1 MISQIQRRLVELD
14 DEQNYQQREMRS
26 IESAISYKDSEI
38 SQVAQDIAYS
48 EGERNARYGLFQT
61 YMTEARE
68 LGSDAAHARAD
79 AEGER
84 AGTDI
89 ARNWGTRNGKFY
101 GEKLGYYVVILTDL
115 LSVLTLEKS
124 KGLRDGRAD
133 DASFD
138 KGYEDGYA
146 QGEANAKT
154 QAREVVYPNAYRA
167 YRASLMEKSFQ
178 VK

>member
-1 MISQIQRRLVELD
+1 
-14 DEQNYQQREMRS
+14 
-26 IESAISYKDSEI
+26 
-38 SQVAQDIAYS
+38 
-48 EGERNARYGLFQT
+48 
-61 YMTEARE
+61 MTEARE

-101 GEKLGYYVVILTDL
+101 GEKLGLFRGYID
-115 LSVLTLEKS
+115 
-124 KGLRDGRAD
+124 GLISGAENGKVEGLQDGRAD

-154 QAREVVYPNAYRA
+154 QAREVIYPNAYRA
-167 YRASLMEKSFQ
+167 YRASLMEKIFQ
-178 VK
+178 GAHLDKNRNTPHSANGVISKGIDDLISEKESLYADQNLPQNKYSEARFAFSVPEVSIPRGQSW